1 MAMPTN
7 FWRNEQMLNIFRTKP
22 CQRLARDGVCR
33 WRSQCQYSHCP
44 EWPRRQTRKYAYCPE
59 VCPHIRSGTAC
70 LAGLN
75 CPKAH
80 SKEEVLF
87 HPHFFKTQLCKEH
100 AHHAVQRG
108 SRNARGSKRHRC
120 HRYYCPFAHGTE
132 ELRSSPLTEEQRE
145 QCLQAIEMFPSD
157 DCCTA
162 CTRYWIT
169 PYHRAEERCAPVLD
183 LEAHLRFPP
192 PPWPQLPQPVAAQHS
207 LAASQLWGLLGGGAL
222 GPQQLQLQDEEWVEE
237 DVHEAKALPAYPPD
251 SPGKPWVLSDL
262 SSAPK
267 KEPAD
272 SWSDM
277 MPAFIDLADDG
288 TATVGPVK
296 LRDSSVSRQR
306 ELLGEVVYAML

>member
-22 CQRLARDGVCR
+22 CQRLSRDGVCR

-44 EWPRRQTRKYAYCPE
+44 EWPRRQPRKYAYSPE
-59 VCPHIRSGTAC
+59 VCPHIRSATGC

-145 QCLQAIEMFPSD
+145 ACLQAIEIFPSD

-169 PYHRAEERCAPVLD
+169 PYHRAEECCPPVLD
-183 LEAHLRFPP
+183 LEAHLPF
-192 PPWPQLPQPVAAQHS
+192 PPWPQPPQPAAPQPS
-207 LAASQLWGLLGGGAL
+207 LADPQLWGLLGGAG
-222 GPQQLQLQDEEWVEE
+222 GPQQPQLPQDEWAE
-237 DVHEAKALPAYPPD
+237 DARDAKALPAYQLT
-251 SPGKPWVLSDL
+251 SLSKPWAIGDL
-262 SSAPK
+262 SSATK
-267 KEPAD
+267 KEDPAD
-272 SWSDM
+272 AWSDM
-277 MPAFIDLADDG
+277 MPAFIDLAEDG
-288 TATVGPVK
+288 TASVGPAK
-296 LRDSSVSRQR
+296 LRDSSITRQR